1 MTPLPKPNEEN
12 RTSSSERI
20 EESQPDLIDTIPKA
34 SIAKIRAE
42 PAIPFRETAH
52 SSSPPPVANS
62 EQSSTKQNSK
72 PAHVL
77 TATPADIEV
86 QEQTP
91 VFNGLASGPDLPPDY
106 CYVSVG
112 GSLIPPTNFGIVEE
126 DLYRSG
132 MPNELNFPFLERLQL
147 RTIIYLASD
156 EVSDKLLDF
165 IDDQGIELMH
175 LAQDDEIPTPWKP
188 ISEETVLS
196 AMELLL
202 NTSTYPV
209 FIMCSQGRHRTGTVV
224 GCLRKLQRWSLSS
237 IFEEYH
243 RHADG
248 KGRLV
253 NEQFIELFDTDLI
266 NIPSTNIPKW
276 LGSYQA

>member
-1 MTPLPKPNEEN
+1 MTPLPHLNEEN
-12 RTSSSERI
+12 KTRSDERI
-20 EESQPDLIDTIPKA
+20 EESQDDLIGTVPKQDNAKICAETTIP
-34 SIAKIRAE
+34 SREIAQ
-42 PAIPFRETAH
+42 
-52 SSSPPPVANS
+52 SSPSIPDTNT
-62 EQSSTKQNSK
+62 ESSTKGNSSISN
-72 PAHVL
+72 VL
-77 TATPADIEV
+77 TETSASKEV
-86 QEQTP
+86 QESIP
-91 VFNGLASGPDLPPDY
+91 VFNGLSSSPDLPPDF

-266 NIPSTNIPKW
+266 NVPPTNVPKW
-276 LGSYQA
+276 FGSYQA